1 MGENEIFVSGI
12 GISRDV
18 IAQIAT
24 AAAEKVEG
32 VVRVGG
38 NDITSSLISV
48 FTRRSQQP
56 ERAVEASV
64 ENDAL
69 VVTVHLA
76 VFFGYVFT
84 QVAADVRTAVARA
97 ISEQIGIAA
106 GAVNVCI
113 DGLVF
118 PKE

>member
-1 MGENEIFVSGI
+1 MDENEIFISGI

-32 VVRVGG
+32 VVRVGS

-48 FTRRSQQP
+48 FTRRSQPQ
-56 ERAVEASV
+56 ERAVETEV
-64 ENDAL
+64 VDDKL
-69 VVTVHLA
+69 VITIHLA

-84 QVAADVRTAVARA
+84 QVAADVRKAVDRA
-97 ISEQIGIAA
+97 VSEQIGIEC
-106 GAVNVCI
+106 GAVNICI